1 MSTSG
6 VPYWSI
12 RFDVPPTAKPA
23 AEAVMHRL
31 CEAVSAFEV
40 RLGGPWQIEGLAPQ
54 EPDRGELEAALAGMA
69 ADCGLPVPPALN
81 IQQVEDRDW
90 VTESQRG
97 FPPVRAGRYFV
108 YGSHESDPVPPGRI
122 GIRIDAGQ
130 AFGTG
135 HHDSTLGCLVALDGL
150 ARRYRFAAPLDV
162 GCGSGILSIAMAKT
176 WGVPVKACD
185 IDPVAIR
192 VARYN
197 IRDNGVSALVS
208 PFVGRGLAG
217 RRVGRKRAYDLI
229 LANILARP
237 IIAMAPDVAARLMP
251 GGVAVFSGIL
261 AREAQGVLCAYRIQG
276 FRLIRRIIIGEWAT
290 LVLAR

>member
-1 MSTSG
+1 MSTSA

-12 RFDVPPTAKPA
+12 RFEVPPIAKPT
-23 AEAVMHRL
+23 AEAAMHRL
-31 CEAVSAFEV
+31 CEVVSTFEV
-40 RLGGPWQIEGLAPQ
+40 RTGGPWTIEGLVPQ
-54 EPDRGELEAALAGMA
+54 KPERGELEAVLAQMA
-69 ADCGLPVPPALN
+69 ADCGLAASPPLQ
-81 IQQVEDRDW
+81 IQRVEDRDW
-90 VTESQRG
+90 VAESQRG

-108 YGSHESDPVPPGRI
+108 YGSHETDPVPPGRI

-197 IRDNGVSALVS
+197 IRDNGVAGRVT
-208 PFVGRGLAG
+208 PFVGKGLSN
-217 RRVGRKRAYDLI
+217 RRVGRIRAYDLI

-237 IIAMAPDVAARLMP
+237 IIAMAPHVAARLQP
-251 GGVAVFSGIL
+251 GGVSVFSGIL
-261 AREAQGVLCAYRIQG
+261 AREAQGVLCAYRAQG